1 MEVDA
6 GDDFFEDHEDSL
18 LNAIE
23 RGDLEAVKG
32 TLDIQGIINQENEK
46 EEYPL
51 GLAAKL
57 GIAIQIKELFTRKF
71 LDELLN

>member
-1 MEVDA
+1 MEVEV

-32 TLDIQGIINQENEK
+32 TLNIAIINQENEK

-57 GIAIQIKELFTRKF
+57 GIIFEITC
-71 LDELLN
+71 